1 MELLT
6 MILVDDEPIIL
17 KGLMETYDWERM
29 GFRVVGAARNG
40 EAALA
45 MIEERKPDLVLT
57 DVRMKKMDGLTL
69 IEKTR
74 ALGADKTDFV
84 VISAYRD
91 FEYAKKAC
99 QNGALSYLV
108 KPIDE
113 DELERTM
120 AEVYEKCTEKKFK
133 QKNYSIWEKILLED
147 KDNFLN
153 QMLGR
158 YLDGGIEEAELKDF
172 FDSLHR
178 KQELEHYFVVAAV
191 GIDLA
196 CRVVSQKEYE
206 MKQYLLETQLY
217 KKLKEKYPVWTW
229 KGPEGASCYIVDLG
243 PTPRAEGLR
252 GILMGL
258 RFEMKTDLVSAL
270 SNPEQGITGLKRA
283 SLQVLR
289 LFEVASE
296 TGAGLLT
303 VRENAENS
311 GKPQYSLEVQTQ
323 ILNAVRKNDKVQ
335 LKSAYEKFI
344 YTLPSDEETAKVYLH
359 RLAVRGEFSL
369 EDSGAL
375 TVQMRSSFRSFYS
388 MLENV
393 TLLKLVDVL
402 YHLLQSVVEQRL
414 QSERLP
420 SEEYFKDYI
429 PAAVAYIMEH
439 LQDEEL
445 SITSVSESVYLNPV
459 YFGRMFKKMM
469 NVSFKR
475 FVQNARIEK
484 AKELLL
490 EEKESIAGICL
501 KVGIPNPSYFSQLF
515 KQSTGVLPSEYKRSL
530 GK

>member
-17 KGLMETYDWERM
+17 KGLLETYDWERM
-29 GFRVVGAARNG
+29 GFRVVGSARNG
-40 EAALA
+40 EAALGL
-45 MIEERKPDLVLT
+45 IQELQPDLVLT

-69 IEKTR
+69 MEK
-74 ALGADKTDFV
+74 AHAQGCEDTDFV

-91 FEYAKKAC
+91 FEYAQKAC

-113 DELERTM
+113 EELERTM
-120 AEVYEKCTEKKFK
+120 AAVYEKCTEKKFK

-147 KDNFLN
+147 RENFLK
-153 QMLGR
+153 QMLNR
-158 YLDGGIEEAELKDF
+158 YLEGGIDAAELADF
-172 FDSLHR
+172 FESLQR
-178 KQELEHYFVVAAV
+178 SGELQHYFLVAAV

-217 KKLKEKYPVWTW
+217 KKLKEKYPVWSW
-229 KGPEGASCYIVDLG
+229 KCPEGATCYIVDLG
-243 PTPRAEGLR
+243 ETPRTEGLR

-258 RFEMKTDLVSAL
+258 RFEMKTDLISAL
-270 SNPEQGITGLKRA
+270 SNPEWGLEGLKRA
-283 SLQVLR
+283 CSQVLR
-289 LFEVASE
+289 LYEVASE
-296 TGAGLLT
+296 TGAGMLT
-303 VRENAENS
+303 VRENSEES
-311 GKPQYSLEVQTQ
+311 GKTQYSLEIQTQ
-323 ILNAVRKNDKVQ
+323 ILNAVRKNDRAQ
-335 LKSAYEKFI
+335 LKGAYEKFI
-344 YTLPSDEETAKVYLH
+344 YTLPSDEEAAKVYLH

-375 TVQMRSSFRSFYS
+375 NERMRSGFHSFYS

-393 TLLKLVDVL
+393 ALLKLVDVL
-402 YHLLQSVVEQRL
+402 YQLLQSVVEQRL
-414 QSERLP
+414 QSEILP

-429 PAAVAYIMEH
+429 PAALTYIMEH
-439 LQDEEL
+439 LHEEDL
-445 SITSVSESVYLNPV
+445 AITSVSESVYLNPV
-459 YFGRMFKKMM
+459 YFGRMFKKTM
-469 NVSFKR
+469 NVPFKR